1 MSKAAKKL
9 KKEQKK
15 AAKAAEKTKPSQ
27 KVSRIKAKKKVW
39 FKIISPKVFGQTEI
53 GESYLASAESAL
65 GRKLEVNLKELT
77 GNVRDQN
84 VHINLQI
91 NQLDANLLKTS
102 VIGYELATAFVK
114 RLVRKNSDPID
125 GYFLL
130 KTKGG
135 KTVIIKTLMI
145 TISKSQRSVKTQ
157 LNKELGNILKEEVGN
172 SSFDNFVTSLVQY
185 KIQSMLKKR
194 LRKIFPLK
202 EVAVRVLK
210 LKEDGLVKEELVVE
224 DQARAGSGPAV
235 ENLTEKNADGPETEE
250 DTEDSD
256 EEGSEDEET
265 EDSSE
270 TEEDDEER

>member
-135 KTVIIKTLMI
+135 KTVIIKT
-145 TISKSQRSVKTQ
+145 
-157 LNKELGNILKEEVGN
+157 
-172 SSFDNFVTSLVQY
+172 
-185 KIQSMLKKR
+185 
-194 LRKIFPLK
+194 
-202 EVAVRVLK
+202 
-210 LKEDGLVKEELVVE
+210 
-224 DQARAGSGPAV
+224 
-235 ENLTEKNADGPETEE
+235 
-250 DTEDSD
+250 
-256 EEGSEDEET
+256 
-265 EDSSE
+265 
-270 TEEDDEER
+270 

>member
-1 MSKAAKKL
+1 MSKQAKRL

-15 AAKAAEKTKPSQ
+15 AALAVEKLKPSQ

-39 FKIISPKVFGQTEI
+39 FKIISPKVFGQAEI
-53 GESYLASAESAL
+53 GESYLTSAQVAL

-91 NQLDANLLKTS
+91 NKLDANLLKTS
-102 VIGYELATAFVK
+102 VIGYELSTAFVK
-114 RLVRKNSDPID
+114 RLVRKNSDPIS

-135 KTVIIKTLMI
+135 KQVILKSLMVTL
-145 TISKSQRSVKTQ
+145 SKAQRSVKAQ
-157 LNKELGNILKEEVGN
+157 LNKELGNILKEEVSN
-172 SSFDNFVTSLVQY
+172 SSFDNFVSSLVQY
-185 KIQSMLKKR
+185 KVQSMLKKR

-210 LKEDGLVKEELVVE
+210 LQEDGLADEEVVVE
-224 DQARAGSGPAV
+224 DQAQA
-235 ENLTEKNADGPETEE
+235 ENGVVAENTAEPENKDGEEESSEQEDQAAEESNETEE
-250 DTEDSD
+250 NN
-256 EEGSEDEET
+256 
-265 EDSSE
+265 
-270 TEEDDEER
+270 EER

>member
-15 AAKAAEKTKPSQ
+15 AAKVAEKTKPSQ
-27 KVSRIKAKKKVW
+27 KVSRIKAKKKTW

-53 GESYLASAESAL
+53 GESYLASAQSAL

-102 VIGYELATAFVK
+102 VIGYKLSTAFVK
-114 RLVRKNSDPID
+114 RLVRKNSDPIE

-135 KTVIIKTLMI
+135 KTVVIKTLMI
-145 TISKSQRSVKTQ
+145 TLSKSQHSVKTQ
-157 LNKELGNILKEEVGN
+157 LNKELGKILEEEVGN
-172 SSFDNFVTSLVQY
+172 SSFDNFVSSLVQY
-185 KIQSMLKKR
+185 QIQSMLKKR

-210 LKEDGLVKEELVVE
+210 LQESGLVNEEVVVE
-224 DQARAGSGPAV
+224 NQAQA
-235 ENLTEKNADGPETEE
+235 ENGAAAENTDESKNE
-250 DTEDSD
+250 DTEEESD
-256 EEGSEDEET
+256 EEGTEDDEAEESDET
-265 EDSSE
+265 EDSN
-270 TEEDDEER
+270 EER

>member
-145 TISKSQRSVKTQ
+145 TISKAQRSVKAQ
-157 LNKELGNILKEEVGN
+157 LNKELGHILKEEVSN

-210 LKEDGLVKEELVVE
+210 LKEEGLVNEEIVVE
-224 DQARAGSGPAV
+224 DQARAGNETTVENSAV
-235 ENLTEKNADGPETEE
+235 ENADESETEE
-250 DTEDSD
+250 TEDSD
-256 EEGSEDEET
+256 KEGSEDKA

-270 TEEDDEER
+270 TEEDNEER

>member
-84 VHINLQI
+84 VHINLHI

-145 TISKSQRSVKTQ
+145 TISKAQRSVKAQ
-157 LNKELGNILKEEVGN
+157 LNKELGHILKEEVSN

-210 LKEDGLVKEELVVE
+210 LKEEGLVNEEIVVE
-224 DQARAGSGPAV
+224 DQARAGNETTVENSAV
-235 ENLTEKNADGPETEE
+235 ENADESETEE
-250 DTEDSD
+250 TEDSD
-256 EEGSEDEET
+256 KEGSEDKA

-270 TEEDDEER
+270 TEEDNEER

>member
-1 MSKAAKKL
+1 MSKQAKRL

-15 AAKAAEKTKPSQ
+15 AALAVEKLKPSQ

-39 FKIISPKVFGQTEI
+39 FKIISPKVFGQAEI
-53 GESYLASAESAL
+53 GESYLTSAQVAL

-91 NQLDANLLKTS
+91 NKLDANLLKTS
-102 VIGYELATAFVK
+102 VIGYELSTAFVK
-114 RLVRKNSDPID
+114 RLVRKNSDPIS

-135 KTVIIKTLMI
+135 KQVILKSLMVTL
-145 TISKSQRSVKTQ
+145 SKAQRSVKAQ
-157 LNKELGNILKEEVGN
+157 LNKELGNILKEEVSN
-172 SSFDNFVTSLVQY
+172 SSFDNFVSSLVQY
-185 KIQSMLKKR
+185 KVQSMLKKR

-210 LKEDGLVKEELVVE
+210 LQEDGLVVE
-224 DQARAGSGPAV
+224 DQAQA
-235 ENLTEKNADGPETEE
+235 ENGVVAENTAEPENKDGEEESSEQEDQAAEESNETEE
-250 DTEDSD
+250 NN
-256 EEGSEDEET
+256 
-265 EDSSE
+265 
-270 TEEDDEER
+270 EER